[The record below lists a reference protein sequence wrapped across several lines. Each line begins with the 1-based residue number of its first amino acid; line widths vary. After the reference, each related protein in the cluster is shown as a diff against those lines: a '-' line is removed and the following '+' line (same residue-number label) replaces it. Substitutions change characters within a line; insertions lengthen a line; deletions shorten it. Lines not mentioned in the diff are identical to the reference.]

1 MSTDNIFQQNKFIL
15 DVAEMMY
22 KRKEVAFAAIAGQFG
37 YVFGSAVLY
46 PGEELSENIEDFT
59 VARSGHNA
67 VTQFEVA
74 YCE

>member
-15 DVAEMMY
+15 NVTEMLY
-22 KRKEVAFAAIAGQFG
+22 KRKEVAFAAVAGQFG
-37 YVFGSAVLY
+37 YVSGSDVLFLY
-46 PGEELSENIEDFT
+46 EKLSENIEDFT

-67 VTQFEVA
+67 VTKFEVA